1 MSRHVGTGSRSNK
14 GHRMIRHVVLLSWN
28 EKSDDEAVAAVTRGF
43 ADLPAQIPEIRAYTF
58 GPDLQTDRRNA
69 DYVLVADFDD
79 EEDFQTYS
87 NHPAHID
94 FMKKLTFP
102 ILSSFKAAQF
112 ALS

>member
-1 MSRHVGTGSRSNK
+1 MV
-14 GHRMIRHVVLLSWN
+14 RHVVLLSWN
-28 EKSDDEAVAAVTRGF
+28 EKFDDEAVEAVTRGF

-58 GPDLQTDRRNA
+58 GPDLQTDRRNS
-69 DYVLVADFDD
+69 DYVLVADFDN

-94 FMKKLTFP
+94 FMKRLTIP
-102 ILSSFKAAQF
+102 ILSSFKTAQF